1 MNAEALSPAFPAAE
15 FRSRRPGRVALTL
28 LALLTALL
36 FAIGVI
42 GWWRLAGID
51 ARYSR
56 TLEQTA
62 ASLKT
67 MHEISLHIFGG
78 YSHIVELRQTA
89 NPDERAALLRVI
101 RAERAANDRLFASL
115 QQTLTD
121 PVQRAAL
128 EKVLGKR
135 AVCHALADGLLAAP
149 THGEEAATSLELL
162 RSYLAYQQACDQL
175 SDRIQTAA
183 LEVNRALT
191 REITGLRWL
200 FLGVGLLPIA
210 CAILFLAVLLSLLR
224 VIKLQGDED

>member
-1 MNAEALSPAFPAAE
+1 
-15 FRSRRPGRVALTL
+15 
-28 LALLTALL
+28 
-36 FAIGVI
+36 
-42 GWWRLAGID
+42 
-51 ARYSR
+51 
-56 TLEQTA
+56 
-62 ASLKT
+62 
-67 MHEISLHIFGG
+67 
-78 YSHIVELRQTA
+78 
-89 NPDERAALLRVI
+89 
-101 RAERAANDRLFASL
+101 LFASL

>member
-1 MNAEALSPAFPAAE
+1 MNAEALYPAIPAAE
-15 FRSRRPGRVALTL
+15 PRSRRPGRVAMAL

-36 FAIGVI
+36 FTLGVI

-67 MHEISLHIFGG
+67 LHEISLHIFGG
-78 YSHIVELRQTA
+78 YSHIVELRQTQ
-89 NPDERAALLRVI
+89 NPDDRAALLRVI

-121 PVQRAAL
+121 PAQRTAL
-128 EKVLGKR
+128 EQVLGKR
-135 AVCHALADGLLAAP
+135 AVCHAQADVLLAAP
-149 THGEEAATSLELL
+149 APGEEAATSLELL

-183 LEVNRALT
+183 LEINRALT

-210 CAILFLAVLLSLLR
+210 CAILFLVVILSLLR
-224 VIKLQGDED
+224 VINVQGEED